1 MAINF
6 EIDLPEERLEGQ
18 LPDHKPPLTAH
29 EVVAEANRC
38 LYCFDAPCTAACPT
52 SVDVSYFIGP
62 PSTENI
68 EGAAKTI
75 LQSNILG
82 YSCARVCPVDVL
94 CEGSCV
100 YHQLNEKPIAIGRLQ
115 RHATEFALDTGLRIF
130 TPGPDSGR
138 RVALIGAGP
147 ASLACAFELRLL
159 GHSCVLFE
167 ARPTP
172 GGLNT
177 NGIAPY
183 KLPAADAI
191 REVDHLLDIGGIE
204 LRMGAAVGTEVT
216 IGELLQ
222 DFDAVFVGVGLG
234 LDTPLS
240 AAGAEVEGVVGA
252 VEWIERMKLEGG
264 YTIPGRIRSVAVI
277 GGGNS
282 ALDVV
287 REMVELG
294 IENVTL
300 VYRRDEAGMP
310 GYGHE
315 WVKAKQW
322 GARGLWNTLPSA
334 VLSENGAVT
343 GLRCVKTRL
352 VANEGGRASVE
363 TIAGSEFEL
372 QCEMVVAAIGQS
384 KLTEL
389 FGAIPGLE
397 LDGGKVVIDVLSG
410 QTANEKVFAGGDCV
424 NGGKEVVNAAHDGK
438 VAARGIDAYFKSLQ

>member
-6 EIDLPEERLEGQ
+6 DISLPDGRLEAR
-18 LPDHKPPLTAH
+18 LPDHKPPMTPH

-38 LYCFDAPCTAACPT
+38 LYCSDAPCTAVCPT
-52 SVDVSYFIGP
+52 SIDVPEFIRQI
-62 PSTENI
+62 STENL

-100 YHQLNEKPIAIGRLQ
+100 YHELSERPIAIGRLQ
-115 RHATEFALDTGLRIF
+115 RHATEYALDTSLRLF
-130 TPGPDSGR
+130 AAGADSGKK
-138 RVALIGAGP
+138 VALIGAGP

-159 GHSCVLFE
+159 GHACVIFE
-167 ARPTP
+167 ARATP

-183 KLPAADAI
+183 KLPAVDAI

-204 LRMGAAVGTEVT
+204 LRLGVEVGKDVT
-216 IGELLQ
+216 IETLTQ

-234 LDTPLS
+234 PDSPLP
-240 AAGAEVEGVVGA
+240 AVNADVDGVVGA

-264 YTIPGRIRSVAVI
+264 YTLPSRVESVAII

-287 REMVELG
+287 REMAELG
-294 IENVTL
+294 VKNVTM

-310 GYGHE
+310 GYSHE
-315 WVKAKQW
+315 WAGAKLE
-322 GARGLWNTLPSA
+322 GARGLWNALPTE
-334 VLSENGAVT
+334 VLSENGLVT
-343 GLRCVKTRL
+343 GLRCLKTQL
-352 VANEGGRASVE
+352 VAREGGRASVE
-363 TIAGSEFEL
+363 TIEGSEFDL
-372 QCEMVVAAIGQS
+372 PCQMIVAAIGQS

-389 FGAIPGLE
+389 LTTVPGIA
-397 LDGGKVVIDVLSG
+397 LDRGKVVIDEVSG
-410 QTANEKVFAGGDCV
+410 QTGNEKFFAGGDCV

-438 VAARGIDAYFKSLQ
+438 VAAHGIDAYFKSHE